1 MEEKHR
7 QELADRCL
15 EAVQFLEREV
25 RTYDLDSW
33 QAMEVTMSQAKTLA
47 LLGNLGPLRMG
58 VIAGHLGS
66 GLSATTA
73 LVERLVDKE
82 LVRRSSDPADRRV
95 VICELTDSGRE
106 AIERAMCIDPIRL
119 QEVLALLRDEQ
130 LEVVVAGLELL
141 RAAGS
146 QLRQGSASI

>member
-1 MEEKHR
+1 MDEKHR

-15 EAVQFLEREV
+15 EAVHFLEREV

-47 LLGNLGPLRMG
+47 LLENLGPLRMG
-58 VIAGHLGS
+58 SIANLLGS

-73 LVERLVDKE
+73 LVDRLVDKD

-95 VICELTDSGRE
+95 VVCELTDTGR
-106 AIERAMCIDPIRL
+106 ASILRAMCSDPNQL
-119 QEVLALLRDEQ
+119 YAALALLNDEQ
-130 LEVVVAGLELL
+130 LDVVAAGLELL
-141 RAAGS
+141 LGAAR
-146 QLRQGSASI
+146 QLRQESVSD